1 MIKDDMKTKSG
12 FYNKKIAII
21 GSTGSIGRQA
31 IDVCLRHGI
40 RVSALSARSS
50 VDLMEQ
56 QVRLLSPDFCA
67 LTDERAAAELKVR
80 IADTKTR
87 VYSGEQGLL
96 EMITDCDA
104 DTLLNSVIGGA
115 GLSPTLAAIES
126 NKNIALAN
134 KETLVTAGE
143 LVMNAVKNAGVT
155 LMPVDSEHCAIF
167 ECLMSG
173 AHDEATRLIITASG
187 GPFYKRKRD
196 ELIGVTREQALAHPT
211 WSMGA
216 KITVDSATLMNKCF
230 EMIEASWLFDIP
242 MERIEPVIH
251 RESIVHSMVEY
262 KDGAVIAQMAMP
274 DMRMCIQYALSYP
287 DRFIGSTSKMDFTK
301 AFSLTFDS
309 PDYETFK
316 PLALSRYVMSQGG
329 VLPAVLNGV
338 NDEAVALF
346 LSGKICFLDIGDVAE
361 SIVHSYKNRPAN
373 TIDDVLSAQKE
384 GAMLAR
390 RELGVVE

>member
-1 MIKDDMKTKSG
+1 METRSD

-50 VDLMEQ
+50 VALMEE
-56 QVRLLSPDFCA
+56 QVRLLSPDFCT
-67 LTDERAAAELKVR
+67 LTDEHAAAELRVR
-80 IADTKTR
+80 IADTSTR

-96 EMITDCDA
+96 EMIAECDA

-115 GLSPTLAAIES
+115 GLLPTLAAIKS
-126 NKNIALAN
+126 KKNIALAN

-143 LVMNAVKNAGVT
+143 LVMNAVKEAGVT

-173 AHDEATRLIITASG
+173 AHDEVERLIITASG
-187 GPFYKRKRD
+187 GPFYKKKRD

-262 KDGAVIAQMAMP
+262 KDGAVVAQMAMP

-287 DRFIGSTSKMDFTK
+287 DRFVGSTPKMDFTK
-301 AFSLTFDS
+301 AFSLTFDR

-316 PLALSRYVMSQGG
+316 PLALSRYVMSRGG

-346 LSGKICFLDIGDVAE
+346 LGGKIDFLDIADVAE
-361 SIVHSYKNRPAN
+361 SVVHSFKNRPAK
-373 TIDDVLSAQKE
+373 TIEDIVAAQKE
-384 GAMLAR
+384 GAELAR
-390 RELGVVE
+390 RELGII